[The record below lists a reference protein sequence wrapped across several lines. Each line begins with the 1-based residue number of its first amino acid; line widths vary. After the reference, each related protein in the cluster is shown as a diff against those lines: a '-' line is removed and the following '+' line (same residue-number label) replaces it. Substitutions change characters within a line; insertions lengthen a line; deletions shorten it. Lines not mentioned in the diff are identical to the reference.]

1 VLLLCS
7 LAANES
13 SNIFIHFGL
22 CPCPT
27 IATSLF
33 SILAKLSQKEKLKIE
48 NAQMKVSREIFNHK
62 LLLLLLILLCFPGQK
77 RSKLKAKHTA
87 SFSPFI

>member
-1 VLLLCS
+1 MNPPIYL
-7 LAANES
+7 
-13 SNIFIHFGL
+13 FILVL

-33 SILAKLSQKEKLKIE
+33 SIQAKLSQKEKLKIE

-77 RSKLKAKHTA
+77 RSKLKAKRTA